1 MPAGNEHVEVTMSEV
16 NVNENVIFGNG
27 GGRSLVCDIYT
38 PPGLVAGAPGVILLH
53 GGGWRGG
60 NRGMMQGYGERLAA
74 AGFVCVAPEYRLT
87 GESPWPAQIH
97 DVKAAIR
104 WTRARSAELGIDER
118 RIAVLGRSA
127 GAHLALLAAGTPG
140 LRDFEGDG
148 GNEGISTAVSAVV
161 AVFPPTLFFTG
172 DERVHGGTPARA
184 LLGEAATDDAARL
197 AGALSHAGPAF
208 PPTFLLHGTADK
220 VVPVS
225 ASMVL
230 YEALVKAGVP
240 VEMHLYAEQPHG
252 FAGQP
257 EFIDLC
263 AAEAAHFLRRY
274 VAAPDA
280 KATQDVERAAVTTA
294 E

>member
-1 MPAGNEHVEVTMSEV
+1 MNEVSFRRDVV
-16 NVNENVIFGNG
+16 FGSG
-27 GGRSLVCDIYT
+27 GGRDLACDIYA
-38 PPGLVAGAPGVILLH
+38 PPAPEAPAPALVLLH

-60 NRGMMQGYGERLAA
+60 NRGMVQGYGERLAA

-104 WTRARSAELGIDER
+104 WVRAHSAELGIDAG
-118 RIAVLGRSA
+118 RIGVLGRSA

-140 LRDFEGDG
+140 LAAFEGSG
-148 GNEGISTAVSAVV
+148 GNEGVSTTVGAVV
-161 AVFPPTLFFTG
+161 AVFPPTLFYTG
-172 DERVHGGTPARA
+172 EERVHGASPARA
-184 LLGEAATDDAARL
+184 LMGEAATAEDARA
-197 AGALSHAGPAF
+197 AAPVAHVGPGF

-230 YEALVKAGVP
+230 YEALVRAGVP

-263 AAEAAHFLRRY
+263 AAEIAHFLRRY
-274 VAAPDA
+274 LVAPVPAEDREP
-280 KATQDVERAAVTTA
+280 ERAAVTA
-294 E
+294 GE